1 MFENKK
7 RGKGKITD
15 VVGIREMY
23 KFYVQNTKDK
33 CITYKEYSNI
43 LKECNRELI
52 DVVVKEAKVFD
63 MPYRL
68 GVLQVTRFDRTFSK
82 HKNKWA
88 VNYDESKKLGFIV
101 YHDSPFFYKFNWKK
115 TKAKFISKT
124 GYKFKANRGAARLIT
139 KTIKTTKINY
149 FK

>member
-1 MFENKK
+1 MFEVKK
-7 RGKGKITD
+7 RGKGK
-15 VVGIREMY
+15 VVKPAGLKDMY
-23 KFYVQNTKDK
+23 KFFIANTKNP
-33 CITYKEYSNI
+33 IPYKEYTSI
-43 LKECNRELI
+43 IKACNSELV
-52 DVVVKEAKVFD
+52 DVVVKEAKIFQ

-68 GVLQVTRFDRTFSK
+68 GVLQVTRFDRVFSK

-101 YHDSPFFYKFNWKK
+101 YHDSPYIYKFNWKK

-124 GYKFKANRGAARLIT
+124 GYKFKANRNAGRLVP
-139 KTIKTTKINY
+139 KTLKTTKINY